1 MSYDTRIGIV
11 KKGEN
16 HMSEEKKKDIFETV
30 LILKQLDR
38 SSLLLI
44 KNGAELLKA
53 RQDMEVIEKQTA

>member
-1 MSYDTRIGIV
+1 
-11 KKGEN
+11 
-16 HMSEEKKKDIFETV
+16 MSEEKKRDIEDTV

-53 RQDMEVIEKQTA
+53 RQELEEKQTA